1 MCPIENYDFIIIG
14 GGPGGYETAA
24 EAAALGLKVALIEKD
39 NLGGTCLNRGCIPTK
54 CLCAAA
60 EQIETC
66 KNTNLG
72 AHAEISFDYAAAH
85 ARITPV
91 VGELRDG
98 IESMLRDVT
107 VINGEGCL
115 ACDRKVEVGNRVLR
129 APRIVIA
136 TGSTPATLPVPGA
149 EYTMNSDAFLALET
163 MPGRLVVVGGGVIG
177 LEFASV
183 AAAFGSK
190 VTVIEFCRE
199 ILPGM
204 DADMAKRLRT
214 AMGRRDINLVTDA
227 RVTAI
232 DADHMVTYERKGKE
246 VKISTDAVLMAVGR
260 RPLLPKGCKT
270 AGIETDKRGFI
281 VTDDNMQTTAEG
293 IFAIGDVNGRSM
305 LAHSA
310 AAQGRRVL
318 GLDIDL
324 DVIPSTVFTIPQLA
338 SVCRRN
344 CGDDNVSIKIPYASV
359 GYALAADME
368 GMLKLSCDVK
378 NHCLTGCT
386 AIGPH
391 AADLVAQ
398 ASTAINASITIEALA
413 AVVSAHPGISE
424 ILTGA
429 ARQLSATLKKQI

>member
-163 MPGRLVVVGGGVIG
+163 MPSRLVVVGGGVIG

-183 AAAFGSK
+183 AAAFGSN

-270 AGIETDKRGFI
+270 AGIETNKRGFI

-398 ASTAINASITIEALA
+398 ASTAINASMTIEALA